1 MNALSAA
8 LALAQR
14 GLAVFPCVLTKR
26 PACSHGFK
34 DATSDPAGV
43 RELWRRFPGEL
54 VGVPTGNRNKFA
66 ALDVDPRHGGQE
78 GDLMP
83 DSGMPLYR
91 VAAALVTAVTGE
103 DIEAE
108 GVRFRVKDW
117 IKRNPS
123 VGWVDWPDRG
133 ACARIHPRTLGRHI
147 KAGSGPRVIRIGRRV
162 LIREDDPMA
171 WLECCA
177 SSDTGDQ
184 AVRPHQENRDR
195 EEDQPRL
202 RRQHTAP
209 DTARS
214 RHRGH
219 SLWSTAGGCRTTE
232 AAETLAR
239 GVGGAHDLF
248 DIRGRDTVPGCS
260 RQYGV
265 FP

>member
-66 ALDVDPRHGGQE
+66 ALDVDPRHGGQ
-78 GDLMP
+78 
-83 DSGMPLYR
+83 
-91 VAAALVTAVTGE
+91 
-103 DIEAE
+103 
-108 GVRFRVKDW
+108 
-117 IKRNPS
+117 
-123 VGWVDWPDRG
+123 
-133 ACARIHPRTLGRHI
+133 
-147 KAGSGPRVIRIGRRV
+147 
-162 LIREDDPMA
+162 
-171 WLECCA
+171 
-177 SSDTGDQ
+177 
-184 AVRPHQENRDR
+184 
-195 EEDQPRL
+195 
-202 RRQHTAP
+202 HTAP